1 MNQKCGCYN
10 SELEMLLMAESHF
23 LVWTEPNLLNQ
34 LVDQG
39 IETDEPLEIS
49 IEVTEANKI

>member
-1 MNQKCGCYN
+1 MNQKCDCYN
-10 SELEMLLMAESHF
+10 SELEMLLMAESH
-23 LVWTEPNLLNQ
+23 LLAWTEPNLLNQ

-39 IETDEPLEIS
+39 IEIDEPLEIS